1 MNAPEPPTSS
11 PIEPGT
17 SASGTARRGRRGTT
31 IESNGVNPVPDAER
45 RGKPRGLF
53 AVWFA
58 WNISI
63 LGISYGI
70 FVFSLGLNV
79 WQTIVAGTI
88 GYLLSCSL
96 VGILAVGGPRTG
108 LPSLAQSRFAFGTKG
123 NTIPAFFAYLS
134 NMGWKVTIITLAST
148 TGANLFAK
156 LWPSVFATTDG
167 SSATFTIV
175 LWFVVVLAVTMMV
188 SVIGHEL
195 IMKVEVWVSWVAGI
209 MTVAFLGFVV
219 PQIKWSHLGDTPAG
233 GPFVFVGGVIMA
245 MTLVGLGF
253 LNYGGDFARYLPRD
267 TSARSVIGWTVSG
280 LSVPVIIL
288 LVVGALLVGGDP
300 KLGGATASDPIG
312 ALTALL
318 PMWFFVPFSIVIV
331 VSLVSAALTGIYSS
345 GLALMAVGVP
355 LSRSVTTAINAI
367 IIAAGAF
374 YLLFISTS
382 FLATFQSFLSL
393 ISVLMGTKGGIQL
406 VDFIRQ
412 RRAGW
417 TTDLAKPRGYGG
429 RDGRWTA
436 VLSLI
441 VGTVVGLGL
450 VTSSD
455 PNFGKITGFFLTE
468 AGRTGVFGSS
478 GLGIVIAM
486 VLGAALYAILTFGLG
501 LDPKPDYSLVTAGD
515 GTRRGATLE
524 SATPDRAGRSAA
536 DTTER

>member
-1 MNAPEPPTSS
+1 MSS
-11 PIEPGT
+11 ATQQGRI
-17 SASGTARRGRRGTT
+17 GTAV
-31 IESNGVNPVPDAER
+31 ESNGVNPVPDAER
-45 RGKPRGLF
+45 RGRPSGLF

-79 WQTIVAGTI
+79 WQTIIAGTI
-88 GYLLSCSL
+88 GYLASSAL

-108 LPSLAQSRFAFGTKG
+108 LPTLTQTRFAFGIKG
-123 NTIPAFFAYLS
+123 NRIPAFFAYLS

-148 TGANLFAK
+148 TGAKLFAE
-156 LWPSVFATTDG
+156 LWPSVFADTDG

-175 LWFVVVLAVTMMV
+175 LWFVLVLAVTMTV
-188 SVIGHEL
+188 SVLGHEL
-195 IMKVEVWVSWVAGI
+195 IMKLEVWISWVTGI

-219 PQIKWSHLGDTPAG
+219 PQIRWTHLGDTPAG
-233 GPFVFVGGVIMA
+233 GPLVFVGGIVMA

-253 LNYGGDFARYLPRD
+253 LNYGGDFARYLPRN
-267 TSARSVIGWTVSG
+267 TPARGVIGWTTVG
-280 LSVPVIIL
+280 LSLPVVTL
-288 LVVGALLVGGDP
+288 LVIGALLVGGDP
-300 KLGGATASDPIG
+300 KLGAATASDPIG

-331 VSLVSAALTGIYSS
+331 ISLVSAAITGMYSS

-355 LSRSVTTAINAI
+355 LRRSVTTMINAI

-393 ISVLMGTKGGIQL
+393 IAVMMGTMGGIQL

-417 TTDLAKPRGYGG
+417 NTDMANPRGHGG

-436 VLSLI
+436 IVSLI
-441 VGTVVGLGL
+441 IGTVVGLGL
-450 VTSSD
+450 VTSAD
-455 PNFGKITGFFLTE
+455 PNLGDITGFLLTE
-468 AGRTGVFGSS
+468 SGRTGVFASS

-486 VLGAALYAILTFGLG
+486 VLGAALYGILTFGLR
-501 LDPKPDYSLVTAGD
+501 LDPRPDYSLVAAGD
-515 GTRRGATLE
+515 AARGEGRPQPPA
-524 SATPDRAGRSAA
+524 PDAA
-536 DTTER
+536 DSPAADSTEH